1 METITVAI
9 KRGSAGYGFS
19 VVGGCPV
26 KVGRVDAGS
35 PAATAGLQKG
45 DLIVCI
51 NGKNISRSTNDSVAK
66 IVK

>member
-1 METITVAI
+1 MIKLQVAI

-35 PAATAGLQKG
+35 PAAGLQKG
-45 DLIVCI
+45 DLIVSI
-51 NGKNISRSTNDSVAK
+51 NGKNVSRSTNDSVAK